1 MNAYFLKPST
11 KKEAQVLFES
21 TGGMTRL
28 KNTKKSLHKD
38 RSDGKV
44 LYALRAV
51 LCDIVTR
58 TNISLYMGSG
68 SKLYNAGG
76 AAGERG
82 KVGGEEKGVEL
93 SH

>member
-1 MNAYFLKPST
+1 
-11 KKEAQVLFES
+11 
-21 TGGMTRL
+21 MTRL

-58 TNISLYMGSG
+58 TNISHYMGSE
-68 SKLYNAGG
+68 SKLYGTGG
-76 AAGERG
+76 AAGG
-82 KVGGEEKGVEL
+82 KEKGVKL